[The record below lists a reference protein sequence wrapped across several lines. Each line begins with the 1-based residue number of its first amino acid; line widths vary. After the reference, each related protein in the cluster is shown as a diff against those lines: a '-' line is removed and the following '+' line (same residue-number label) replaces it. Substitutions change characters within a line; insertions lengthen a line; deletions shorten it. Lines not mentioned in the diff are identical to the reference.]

1 MDNIYNEQ
9 QQTITEDACLAAIAG
24 VKQFLNEQIIGQQHL
39 IDGLLMALLA
49 DGHILVEGPPGLLKP
64 AQSKCWPAVSKVI
77 FIASSLPRI
86 FYQQT

>member
-9 QQTITEDACLAAIAG
+9 QQTITEDACLAAIAN

-49 DGHILVEGPPGLLKP
+49 DGGVFQE
-64 AQSKCWPAVSKVI
+64 SCRVNR
-77 FIASSLPRI
+77 F
-86 FYQQT
+86 